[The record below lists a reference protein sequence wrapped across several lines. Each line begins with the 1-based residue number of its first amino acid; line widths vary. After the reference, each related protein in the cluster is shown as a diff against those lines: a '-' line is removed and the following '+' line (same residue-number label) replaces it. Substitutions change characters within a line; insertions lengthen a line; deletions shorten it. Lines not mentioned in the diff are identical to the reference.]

1 MNSSLKWVYD
11 RGVWMQQTQT
21 THRAV
26 HMRCPG
32 SWVWIV
38 RRGTDEGEPIGAG
51 EASSL
56 DEAKRTASR
65 IGVTV
70 HLD

>member
-1 MNSSLKWVYD
+1 MNSSLKWIYD

-56 DEAKRTASR
+56 EEAKRTASR

>member
-1 MNSSLKWVYD
+1 MNSSLKWIYD

>member
-1 MNSSLKWVYD
+1 
-11 RGVWMQQTQT
+11 MQQTQT

-56 DEAKRTASR
+56 EEAKRTASR

>member
-1 MNSSLKWVYD
+1 MNSSLKWIYD

-56 DEAKRTASR
+56 EDAKRTASR